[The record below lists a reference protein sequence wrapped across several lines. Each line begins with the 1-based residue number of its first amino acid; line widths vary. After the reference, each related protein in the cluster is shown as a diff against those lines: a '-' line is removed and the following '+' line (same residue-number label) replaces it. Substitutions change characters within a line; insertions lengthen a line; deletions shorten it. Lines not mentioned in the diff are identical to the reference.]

1 MTRKCLSLF
10 ALVLTLSV
18 SGCSYRYDFVVI
30 NASAGTITVEYRLKR
45 WTPVSAGTFVDVESP
60 AKVSVDEFK
69 QAEYHWQKL
78 SREDYLFDKTT
89 GTFMV
94 NVAPQEVLLID
105 QTSNYMGDENQFDL
119 ISIKI
124 SGANGVIDLQG
135 KQAQTQ
141 FKIESDTNYVI
152 RYR

>member
-141 FKIESDTNYVI
+141 FKIESDTKYVI

>member
-1 MTRKCLSLF
+1 MTQKCLSLF

-141 FKIESDTNYVI
+141 FKIESDTKYVI

>member
-1 MTRKCLSLF
+1 
-10 ALVLTLSV
+10 
-18 SGCSYRYDFVVI
+18 
-30 NASAGTITVEYRLKR
+30 
-45 WTPVSAGTFVDVESP
+45 
-60 AKVSVDEFK
+60 VSVDEFK

-94 NVAPQEVLLID
+94 NVAPQEDLLID

-141 FKIESDTNYVI
+141 FKIESDTKYVI

>member
-10 ALVLTLSV
+10 ALVLTLIV

-141 FKIESDTNYVI
+141 FKIESDTKYVI